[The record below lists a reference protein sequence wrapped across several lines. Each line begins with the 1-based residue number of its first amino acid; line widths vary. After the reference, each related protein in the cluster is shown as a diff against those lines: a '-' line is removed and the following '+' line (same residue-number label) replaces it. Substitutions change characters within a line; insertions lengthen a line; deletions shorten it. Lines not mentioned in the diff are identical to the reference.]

1 MGSHPGRRAVAAHTL
16 KHNAHGLAGVAA
28 FIALRYNDKL
38 KRWQQ
43 ISAAS
48 GGTAMQLRVFGRS
61 GMQLSVLGFGCGA
74 VGGLMVRGD
83 PADQERTVAQAID
96 AGVNY
101 FDTAVQYGNGE
112 SEKNL
117 GRVLRKLKPANA
129 VVGTKVRLQ
138 GSEFGSIAEAATKS
152 LEGSLTRLGLDHVD
166 IFHLHNPIT
175 ATGGGTT
182 LSVRQVLDDV
192 VPAFERLRQQGK
204 TRFLGITA
212 VGDTAALHQVIDS
225 RAFDS
230 AQVVYNMLNPS
241 AAEALPANYPAQD
254 YGRMFDHTKA
264 AGVGVVGIRVLA
276 GGALSG
282 SAERHPIASPPPEP
296 IGSAMS
302 YEADVDRAR
311 RLKSLVEEGFAA
323 SLTEAATRFALS
335 HPAMGTILVGIATPE
350 QFEDALAAVQK
361 GPLPSAALDRLSELR
376 QAFSGEAR

>member
-1 MGSHPGRRAVAAHTL
+1 MQTRA
-16 KHNAHGLAGVAA
+16 
-28 FIALRYNDKL
+28 
-38 KRWQQ
+38 
-43 ISAAS
+43 
-48 GGTAMQLRVFGRS
+48 FGRT

-83 PADQERTVAQAID
+83 ARDQERAVARAIE

-117 GRVLRKLKPANA
+117 GRVLQRLKPPNV
-129 VVGTKVRLQ
+129 VVGTKVRLP
-138 GSEFGSIAEAATKS
+138 SADFGRIAEAITKS
-152 LEGSLTRLGLDHVD
+152 LESSLARLRLDRVD
-166 IFHLHNPIT
+166 IFHLHNAIT
-175 ATGGGTT
+175 ESGGGEA
-182 LSVRQVLDDV
+182 LSVRQVLGEV

-204 TRFLGITA
+204 TRFLGLTA
-212 VGDTAALHQVIDS
+212 VGETMALHQVVDA

-241 AAEALPANYPAQD
+241 AAVALPPNYPAQD
-254 YGRMFDHTKA
+254 YGRLFEHTKA

-296 IGSAMS
+296 IGSALN
-302 YEADVDRAR
+302 YDADVARAR
-311 RLKSLVEEGFAA
+311 RLMLLVEEGFAA

-335 HPAMGTILVGIATPE
+335 HPAMGTILVGMATPQ
-350 QFEDALAAVQK
+350 QFEDALAAVRK
-361 GPLPSAALDRLSELR
+361 GPLPAGALERLSALR
-376 QAFSGEAR
+376 QAFAGEPR